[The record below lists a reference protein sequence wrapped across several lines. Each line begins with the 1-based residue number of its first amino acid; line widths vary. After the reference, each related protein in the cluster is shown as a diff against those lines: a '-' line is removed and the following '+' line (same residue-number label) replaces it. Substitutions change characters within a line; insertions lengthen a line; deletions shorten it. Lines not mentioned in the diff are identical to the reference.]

1 MSTFFFVVFLQLF
14 LLPVGTPGIIQAGPV
29 DQVSHKEHYGK
40 MKQDLD
46 PLDLRQSHAP
56 VEFTGWIT

>member
-1 MSTFFFVVFLQLF
+1 MSSIFFVVFSQRF
-14 LLPVGTPGIIQAGPV
+14 LLSIGTPGIVQAGPV

-56 VEFTGWIT
+56 IEFTGRIT